1 MIGRFLRALFG
12 SGEEWIHITQL
23 VERGATFESIRKEQG
38 GMRLTLHCDSP
49 ELAGDVVEFSF
60 LPHGVGIRVRNDR
73 SYHIVAIT
81 DRAKMER
88 LHQEIARWLAGD
100 SWRFEDAEL

>member
-1 MIGRFLRALFG
+1 MIGRFLRALFASEMG
-12 SGEEWIHITQL
+12 WSHITRL
-23 VERGATFESIRKEQG
+23 VDRGATFKSIRKEQG

-49 ELAGDVVEFSF
+49 ELAGDVIEFSF
-60 LPHGVGIRVRNDR
+60 LPYGVGVRIRNE
-73 SYHIVAIT
+73 STYHIVAIT

-88 LHQEIARWLAGD
+88 LQQEIARWLAGD